1 MKRGWSLILE
11 MDEMESTD
19 ILANQSSSV
28 GGDRPK
34 RLGSIIHFDFD
45 FNID

>member
-1 MKRGWSLILE
+1 
-11 MDEMESTD
+11 MDEMEPTS
-19 ILANQSSSV
+19 ISANQSSSV

-34 RLGSIIHFDFD
+34 RLGSIIHIHLDFD